1 MKRKQLCRI
10 NSIGFLVVLMLL
22 VLNGRS
28 LAFCVLGICIPP
40 LHHPHSAPE
49 IDARMAV
56 SGVTL
61 LIAATLTIVER
72 FRR

>member
-1 MKRKQLCRI
+1 MKSKQLFRI
-10 NSIGFLVVLMLL
+10 SSICLLVVLMLL
-22 VLNGRS
+22 VLNGES
-28 LAFCVLGICIPP
+28 QAVCIWGICIPP
-40 LHHPHSAPE
+40 LPRPLSVPE

-61 LIAATLTIVER
+61 LIAVTLTIVER